1 MIPQING
8 TQQKWLLGVTGSIVA
23 SLILAS
29 IYTAINV
36 WANQQGIVKDV
47 ESNRALIATWSAQGS
62 ISRSD
67 IRDLTT
73 RFDAFLEYQKS
84 LLEATNKRLTYI
96 EEYAEKRGRQ

>member
-1 MIPQING
+1 MPPING
-8 TQQKWLLGVTGSIVA
+8 TQQKWMLAVSGSIVTA
-23 SLILAS
+23 LIVAS

-36 WANQQGIVKDV
+36 WANQRGIVKDV
-47 ESNRALIATWSAQGS
+47 EANGALISTWSSQGS

-84 LLEATNKRLTYI
+84 LLEATNKRLTYL
-96 EEYAEKRGRQ
+96 EEHKQKGGKR